1 MTMDTFF
8 ERLAHWTEASRVN
21 GRTPWRLDKDQQV
34 RTFGE
39 CDICPIV
46 YVCEKEG
53 MGDYWGSEVD
63 EAADALR
70 MDTDDANQIIFAAD
84 KWGVYDPD
92 IRQRLKEVC
101 DIRTGG

>member
-1 MTMDTFF
+1 MTLDLFF
-8 ERLAHWTEASRVN
+8 ERLQHWTEQNRVN
-21 GRTPWRLDKDQQV
+21 GSTPWRLDKDQQL
-34 RTFGE
+34 RTFGD

-53 MGDYWGSEVD
+53 AGNYWSSEAD
-63 EAADALR
+63 NAADALR

-84 KWGVYDPD
+84 KFGEYDPD

-101 DIRTGG
+101 GVRTGG

>member
-21 GRTPWRLDKDQQV
+21 GRSPWRLDKDQQV
-34 RTFGE
+34 RTYGD

-53 MGDYWGSEVD
+53 VGDYWGSEVD
-63 EAADALR
+63 DAAEDMGL
-70 MDTDDANQIIFAAD
+70 DTDDANQIIFAAD
-84 KWGVYDPD
+84 KFGEYDQD
-92 IRQRLKEVC
+92 LRQKLKDAC
-101 DIRTGG
+101 GITTGG